1 MEWVQR
7 TELVTV
13 EQSTKSTTSTES
25 TASIFLLTLEPLILD
40 LVENSYVKKMPAR
53 MVVEQT

>member
-13 EQSTKSTTSTES
+13 EQSTKSTASTES

-40 LVENSYVKKMPAR
+40 LVENPYVKKYLLAW
-53 MVVEQT
+53 